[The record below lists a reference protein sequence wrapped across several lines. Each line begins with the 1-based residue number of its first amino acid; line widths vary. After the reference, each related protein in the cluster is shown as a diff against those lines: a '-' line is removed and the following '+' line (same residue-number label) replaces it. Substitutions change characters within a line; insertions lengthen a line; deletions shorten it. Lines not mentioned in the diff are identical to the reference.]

1 MKNEHYKHNVKTIA
15 SVFIA
20 VVAICALVIVLSGN
34 QYKKYLGL
42 TEYPNCMKVDEYGDA
57 GNDEGCIRHTRTLT
71 PDYQDVYSLSFE
83 TFYMNNEDNASQK
96 YVDLLDSMKV
106 EKIVKKKETHISD
119 VSRVTCFKT
128 DKNQVW
134 YIVKEGTTLYKAYGI
149 NSEMDK
155 KQRWFDVL
163 KINYKVPDLSLIHI

>member
-20 VVAICALVIVLSGN
+20 VVAICALAIVLSGN

-96 YVDLLDSMKV
+96 YLDLLDSMKV

-128 DKNQVW
+128 DKDQVW

-149 NSEMDK
+149 NSEMEK

-163 KINYKVPDLSLIHI
+163 KINYKVPDMI

>member
-20 VVAICALVIVLSGN
+20 VVAICALAIVLSGN

-57 GNDEGCIRHTRTLT
+57 GNDEGCIRHTRILT

-96 YVDLLDSMKV
+96 YLDLLDSMKV

-128 DKNQVW
+128 DKDQVW

-163 KINYKVPDLSLIHI
+163 KINYKVPDMI

>member
-20 VVAICALVIVLSGN
+20 VVAICALAIVLSGN

-128 DKNQVW
+128 DKDQVW

-149 NSEMDK
+149 NCEMDK

-163 KINYKVPDLSLIHI
+163 KINYKVPDMI

>member
-20 VVAICALVIVLSGN
+20 VVAICALAIVLSGN

-96 YVDLLDSMKV
+96 YLDLLDSMKV
-106 EKIVKKKETHISD
+106 EKNTY
-119 VSRVTCFKT
+119 F
-128 DKNQVW
+128 
-134 YIVKEGTTLYKAYGI
+134 
-149 NSEMDK
+149 
-155 KQRWFDVL
+155 
-163 KINYKVPDLSLIHI
+163 